1 MKRFSARE
9 FALLCLPV
17 AAIAGAAFWASRRGA
32 PDDGK
37 PKLSFRFEQPSAI
50 RAFDGVKA
58 LVVAKV
64 SPDKTHFLS
73 STDYCVSS
81 SSQVWLD
88 VKTPQGTKTWN
99 RNATQAFAPDS
110 FDELSGCDYYF
121 FMKRVPEG
129 ELTLRLKGT
138 RVSREQSAAT
148 KPALFPIRGQWKIDK
163 SHIKSFDFSRPR
175 VPEVKLRSITLSNS
189 SGINLAVDAIFTL
202 TGQDVDVNTPFETQL
217 TMPWGWSNGSSSSSG
232 SDPAQRSVSF
242 FLVARP
248 NSAGKISSLATVT
261 GRVSADNRWPLAFK
275 TEPFDF
281 KTVVI
286 GQQLK
291 FKSWPAPLPPG
302 AVTKN

>member
-9 FALLCLPV
+9 FALLCVPV
-17 AAIAGAAFWASRRGA
+17 AVVAGAGFWASRRGA

-37 PKLSFRFEQPSAI
+37 PKLSFRFEQPTTL

-58 LVVAKV
+58 VIVAEV
-64 SPDKTHFLS
+64 SPDRTQFLRR
-73 STDYCVSS
+73 TDYCVAS
-81 SSQVWLD
+81 SSQAWLD

-99 RNATQAFAPDS
+99 RNSTKAFAPDS

-138 RVSREQSAAT
+138 RVSLKQSAAA

-163 SHIKSFDFSRPR
+163 SHIKSFDFARPR
-175 VPEVKLRSITLSNS
+175 TPEVKLRSITLSNL
-189 SGINLAVDAIFTL
+189 SGVNLSVDAIFAL
-202 TGQDVDVNTPFETQL
+202 TGQDVDANTPFETQL
-217 TMPWGWSNGSSSSSG
+217 TMPWGWSNGSSNGSSG
-232 SDPAQRSVSF
+232 SDPTQRSVSF

-248 NSAGKISSLATVT
+248 NSAGKISSIVTVI

-281 KTVVI
+281 KTAKV

-302 AVTKN
+302 AKN